1 MQDEACLWLCCSN
14 AARITGCCQAH
25 GAAVWQ
31 HKQLQLVA
39 PEISSMALS
48 EMAIRKDNSTT
59 LRAVA
64 TCTEELP

>member
-1 MQDEACLWLCCSN
+1 M
-14 AARITGCCQAH
+14 
-25 GAAVWQ
+25 WQ
-31 HKQLQLVA
+31 HKQLELLA

>member
-1 MQDEACLWLCCSN
+1 M
-14 AARITGCCQAH
+14 
-25 GAAVWQ
+25 WQ
-31 HKQLQLVA
+31 RTQLLRLA

-64 TCTEELP
+64 TCTEEV